1 MNGLLKG
8 ISDFL
13 TGGFGEKVYQG
24 IKDYF
29 PPSMS
34 ETEKAMLQL
43 KIKEIDH
50 QHQIDGM
57 KVQLEAEAAVTD
69 RIAQLEGT
77 VSELKTIPFVGA
89 VVIFT
94 RAMQR
99 QVWGY
104 STLYINFLWFSGKW
118 TFTEQQESAMWVINL
133 LVLGFLFGERAIQ
146 NIAPLI
152 SDLMSKRGGVK

>member
-1 MNGLLKG
+1 MSILKG
-8 ISDFL
+8 IREFL
-13 TGGFGEKVYQG
+13 TGGLGDKIYQG

-29 PPSMS
+29 PPDMS
-34 ETEKAMLQL
+34 EADKALLQL
-43 KIKEIDH
+43 KIKEVDH
-50 QHQIDGM
+50 QHQMEGQRL
-57 KVQLEAEAAVTD
+57 QLEAEAAVTE

-89 VVIFT
+89 FVIFT

-118 TFTEQQESAMWVINL
+118 TYTEQQESAMWVINL

-152 SDLMSKRGGVK
+152 SDLMSKRAAK

>member
-1 MNGLLKG
+1 MSILSKLG
-8 ISDFL
+8 DFL
-13 TGGFGEKVYQG
+13 NGGIGDKIYTA

-29 PPSMS
+29 PPNMS
-34 ETEKAMLQL
+34 ESDKALLQL
-43 KIKEIDH
+43 KIKEVDH
-50 QHQIDGM
+50 QHQMEGLRM
-57 KVQLEAEAAVTD
+57 QLEAEQAVTE
-69 RIAQLEGT
+69 RVAQLEGT

-89 VVIFT
+89 IVIFT

-152 SDLMSKRGGVK
+152 GDLMSRRVAK

>member
-1 MNGLLKG
+1 MSLLEKIG
-8 ISDFL
+8 DFL
-13 TGGFGEKVYQG
+13 TGGIGDKVYAA

-29 PPSMS
+29 PPNMS
-34 ETEKAMLQL
+34 ESDKALLQL
-43 KIKEIDH
+43 KIKEVDH
-50 QHQIDGM
+50 QHQMEGLRM
-57 KVQLEAEAAVTD
+57 QLEAEQAVTE
-69 RIAQLEGT
+69 RVAQLEGT

-89 VVIFT
+89 FVIFT

-104 STLYINFLWFSGKW
+104 STLYINFLWFSGQWK
-118 TFTEQQESAMWVINL
+118 FTEQQESAMWVINL

-152 SDLMSKRGGVK
+152 SDLMSKRVAK

>member
-1 MNGLLKG
+1 MSFLDKVADFVGGGLFKEAKEL
-8 ISDFL
+8 
-13 TGGFGEKVYQG
+13 
-24 IKDYF
+24 IKDYW
-29 PPSMS
+29 PPELSPEKRAELELRLQEAQHKRDLDAQRLIIES
-34 ETEKAMLQL
+34 EQA
-43 KIKEIDH
+43 I
-50 QHQIDGM
+50 
-57 KVQLEAEAAVTD
+57 TD

-77 VSELKTIPFVGA
+77 VSELKTIPLVGA

-118 TFTEQQESAMWVINL
+118 QFTVQQESAMWVINL

-152 SDLMSKRGGVK
+152 SELMNKRKA

>member
-1 MNGLLKG
+1 MSILSKLG
-8 ISDFL
+8 DFL
-13 TGGFGEKVYQG
+13 TGGIGDKIYTA

-29 PPSMS
+29 PPNMS
-34 ETEKAMLQL
+34 ESEKALLQL
-43 KIKEIDH
+43 KIKEVDH
-50 QHQIDGM
+50 QHQMEGLRM
-57 KVQLEAEAAVTD
+57 QLEAEQAVTE
-69 RIAQLEGT
+69 RVAQLEGT

-89 VVIFT
+89 FVIFT

-104 STLYINFLWFSGKW
+104 STLYINFLWFSGQWK
-118 TFTEQQESAMWVINL
+118 FTEQQESAMWVINL

-152 SDLMSKRGGVK
+152 GDLMSKRIAK

>member
-1 MNGLLKG
+1 MSLLDKITDFVGGGLFKEAKEL
-8 ISDFL
+8 
-13 TGGFGEKVYQG
+13 
-24 IKDYF
+24 IKDYW
-29 PPSMS
+29 PPDLSPEKRTELEMRLTEAQHKRDLDAQRIIIES
-34 ETEKAMLQL
+34 EQAITE
-43 KIKEIDH
+43 
-50 QHQIDGM
+50 
-57 KVQLEAEAAVTD
+57 

-77 VSELKTIPFVGA
+77 VSELKTIPFVGSF
-89 VVIFT
+89 VIFT

-152 SDLMSKRGGVK
+152 SDLMSRRTGK

>member
-1 MNGLLKG
+1 MSLLDKLTEFVGGGLFKEAKELIQSYWPPELSPEKRAELELKLAE
-8 ISDFL
+8 S
-13 TGGFGEKVYQG
+13 
-24 IKDYF
+24 
-29 PPSMS
+29 
-34 ETEKAMLQL
+34 
-43 KIKEIDH
+43 
-50 QHQIDGM
+50 QHQRDLNAQRMIIESE
-57 KVQLEAEAAVTD
+57 QAITE

-89 VVIFT
+89 IVIFT

-152 SDLMSKRGGVK
+152 GDLMSRRVAK